1 MGCGEKIHFSI
12 VCTEKKNCC
21 NFIKSNDSPLLTL
34 KEKKDKSVCHMLFP
48 FYPDEHGSSSLWLR
62 QPRTSEF
69 SALLLAI
76 LYLIIGGGEPDQ
88 IQKGTSILLFLQ
100 H

>member
-1 MGCGEKIHFSI
+1 MGKKYIFPLFAQK
-12 VCTEKKNCC
+12 KKNCC

-76 LYLIIGGGEPDQ
+76 LYLIIGEGEPDQ